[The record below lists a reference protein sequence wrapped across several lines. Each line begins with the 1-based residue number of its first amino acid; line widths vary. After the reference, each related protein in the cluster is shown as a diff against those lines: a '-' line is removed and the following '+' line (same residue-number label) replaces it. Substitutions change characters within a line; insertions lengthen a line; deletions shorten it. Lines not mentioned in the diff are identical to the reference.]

1 MSTSTLATCIQVS
14 MKTLEQMLRSLS
26 PEIPMCIRGAHGI
39 GKSTVVHDA
48 AKDMRDEFY
57 RDPQNAA
64 KTRWSYDQGLPV
76 IERRLSQL
84 VEGDLTGMPSLD
96 PARRATV
103 FMPCDWLIQACEQP
117 VVLFLDERNRA
128 LPAVKQAVFQIMDSR
143 AFYGYKLHPGT
154 KVVVAENVGD
164 LYSVE
169 QYDPAEVSRAATVEL
184 VPSVDE
190 LLAYM
195 IRIGCDERT
204 IAFLSAHR
212 EHVEYNPNAIE
223 KNRGAYDT
231 KKKYPDRRAWVRFD
245 KEAQRLRIL
254 DNPNSELLYPFVAS
268 MVGIE
273 AAAAYVKFVK
283 DYKFEVSAEDILTNW
298 ERAKKKIGETASAT
312 KYLDLIMTLSAYLE
326 KHKITAEQ
334 ASQIREFF
342 IDLPAEHRMKFFG
355 NLQKSK
361 KNLLTVTNR
370 INDILLATTQGVTAT
385 KNEK

>member
-48 AKDMRDEFY
+48 AKDMRDDFY
-57 RDPQNAA
+57 RDRTNAE
-64 KTRWSYDQGLPV
+64 KTNWSYEDGLPV

-96 PARRATV
+96 ANRRSTV

-195 IRIGCDERT
+195 VRIGCDERT

-212 EHVEYNPNAIE
+212 AHVEYNPNMIE

-245 KEAQRLRIL
+245 KEARRLGIL

-283 DYKFEVSAEDILTNW
+283 DYKFEVSAEDILKNW
-298 ERAKKKIGETASAT
+298 ENAKKKIADTASAT
-312 KYLDLIMTLSAYLE
+312 KYLDLITILASYFE
-326 KHKITAEQ
+326 KNKITKEQ
-334 ASQIREFF
+334 ALQIRAFF
-342 IDLPAEHRMKFFG
+342 TDLPAEHRMKFFG
-355 NLQKSK
+355 VVQKSQKNLQMITTHITD
-361 KNLLTVTNR
+361 L
-370 INDILLATTQGVTAT
+370 LLATTTGAQLP
-385 KNEK
+385 KQ

>member
-48 AKDMRDEFY
+48 AKDMRDDFY
-57 RDPQNAA
+57 RDPTNAA
-64 KTRWSYDQGLPV
+64 KTNWSYENGLPV

-96 PARRATV
+96 ANRRSTV

-195 IRIGCDERT
+195 VRIGCDERT

-212 EHVEYNPNAIE
+212 THVEYNPNMIE

-245 KEAQRLRIL
+245 QEARRLGIL
-254 DNPNSELLYPFVAS
+254 DNHSSELLYPFVAS

-283 DYKFEVSAEDILTNW
+283 DYKFEVSAEDILKNW
-298 ERAKKKIGETASAT
+298 ENAKKKIADTASAT
-312 KYLDLIMTLSAYLE
+312 KYLDLITILASYFE
-326 KHKITAEQ
+326 KNKITKDQ
-334 ASQIREFF
+334 ALQIRAFF

-355 NLQKSK
+355 VVQKSQKNLQMITTHITD
-361 KNLLTVTNR
+361 L
-370 INDILLATTQGVTAT
+370 LLATTTGAQLP
-385 KNEK
+385 KQ